1 MVGQQ
6 HADTANTLQLRDVAM
21 ANIFWL
27 SIFAVHIGA
36 TRQIRLNHPCAA
48 AMRPIVTDRVLHLMC
63 NVISFVRCLPLA
75 THLSVCLAH

>member
-27 SIFAVHIGA
+27 SIYPVHVGA
-36 TRQIRLNHPCAA
+36 TRRIRLNRSCVS
-48 AMRPIVTDRVLHLMC
+48 AMRPYVKLV
-63 NVISFVRCLPLA
+63 
-75 THLSVCLAH
+75 